1 MCRVVEGLSGVR
13 ASGPPASDNCR
24 VPVDTNVILVAV
36 YLFPTA
42 PSRPYGGESLFF
54 PHDPSPVVDLRVIRR
69 HETVESI
76 DVELQVR
83 EKPFA
88 FTSEDSLNRTQKP
101 APNYPDG

>member
-1 MCRVVEGLSGVR
+1 MEAR
-13 ASGPPASDNCR
+13 ACS
-24 VPVDTNVILVAV
+24 
-36 YLFPTA
+36 FPQA
-42 PSRPYGGESLFF
+42 
-54 PHDPSPVVDLRVIRR
+54 PSPVVDLRVTRR

-101 APNYPDG
+101 ALNYPDG